1 MKLYSIEET
10 SDSYMFMKKEPHK
23 YILAFLVIIVLLII
37 SILIGMNYLH
47 KPYIVKA
54 EGNVRLNQ
62 STYLTSLTYGSI
74 ESLNKAE
81 GEWVEKDEIILT
93 VSDGKENLQ
102 VKYLDEQIINLEEQ
116 KTYLTRYVEG
126 LKKQTLTVKEEENLA
141 YYGKLKYY
149 LDAVEEENK
158 QKLSVI
164 QKITSYKEKIQSEVN
179 SEMSEEYQSQLEQLE
194 LQRDSQPPSQNI
206 YYQLS
211 SEAGNETNRIQ
222 QEILE
227 LKKQID
233 IVTTQND
240 LYDVKAQ
247 ESGRIHYLAPVE
259 IGVPLDPNQVF
270 GEIQNEGDI
279 EIESYI
285 PSHDRH
291 KVSLGDEVRII
302 VHGSNAIQNGS
313 LEGKILTVDNGVTTS
328 SDGKNSYYVAKV
340 SPTKNKTKNIELHH
354 GIPVEVQVVYNK
366 ETYLMWLLNL
376 LKFT

>member
-1 MKLYSIEET
+1 
-10 SDSYMFMKKEPHK
+10 
-23 YILAFLVIIVLLII
+23 
-37 SILIGMNYLH
+37 MNYLH

-164 QKITSYKEKIQSEVN
+164 QKITSYKERIQSEVN

-211 SEAGNETNRIQ
+211 SEAGIETNRIQ

-240 LYDVKAQ
+240 LYEVKAQ

-270 GEIQNEGDI
+270 GEIQNDGDI

-313 LEGKILTVDNGVTTS
+313 LDGEIQTIDNGVTTS
-328 SDGKNSYYVAKV
+328 SDGKNSYYVAKIN
-340 SPTKNKTKNIELHH
+340 PTTNKKKNIELHH

-366 ETYLMWLLNL
+366 ETYLMWMLNL